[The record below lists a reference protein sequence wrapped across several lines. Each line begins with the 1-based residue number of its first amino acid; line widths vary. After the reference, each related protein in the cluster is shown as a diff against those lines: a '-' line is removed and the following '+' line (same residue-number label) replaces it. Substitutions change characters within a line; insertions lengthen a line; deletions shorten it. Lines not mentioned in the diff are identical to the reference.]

1 MAKSIRSKWRRKM
14 RAEKRKKNAPKEMAR
29 LKAILGTDA
38 SGDTRMDEVKDV
50 VTMVPVEKLKRAAT
64 TTSTTTSTT
73 STASTTKA
81 DVEIKGDNAEETQS
95 MDLDSKRK
103 KSTYLNEHGQ
113 YPKWMNPRQCK
124 RIRAKRLRKNGKCK
138 GIASKHSKGLAW

>member
-50 VTMVPVEKLKRAAT
+50 VTMVPVEKLKRG
-64 TTSTTTSTT
+64 
-73 STASTTKA
+73 KVFGG
-81 DVEIKGDNAEETQS
+81 VEGSSEETQS

>member
-50 VTMVPVEKLKRAAT
+50 VTMVPMEKLKRAAT
-64 TTSTTTSTT
+64 TTTST
-73 STASTTKA
+73 TTKA
-81 DVEIKGDNAEETQS
+81 DNQS
-95 MDLDSKRK
+95 MDLDDK
-103 KSTYLNEHGQ
+103 KNKSYLNEHGQ

-124 RIRAKRLRKNGKCK
+124 RIREKRLRKKGKCK
-138 GIASKHSKGLAW
+138 GIASKHSKGLEW

>member
-50 VTMVPVEKLKRAAT
+50 VTMVPMQKLKRAATT

-73 STASTTKA
+73 KA
-81 DVEIKGDNAEETQS
+81 DVEMKGDNAEENES
-95 MDLDSKRK
+95 MDLDDK
-103 KSTYLNEHGQ
+103 KNKSYLNEHGQ

-124 RIRAKRLRKNGKCK
+124 RIREKRLRKKGKCK
-138 GIASKHSKGLAW
+138 GIASKHSKGLEW